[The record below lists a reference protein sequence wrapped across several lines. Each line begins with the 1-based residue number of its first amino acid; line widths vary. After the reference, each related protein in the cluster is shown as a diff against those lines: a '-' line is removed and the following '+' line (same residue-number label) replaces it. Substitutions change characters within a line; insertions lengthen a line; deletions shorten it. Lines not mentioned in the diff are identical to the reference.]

1 MLSELPYSTK
11 DVSHGLRTHL
21 AMNSTELPN
30 YQTMDTS
37 LWFSIKEALAN
48 ESYQIDLAWLDVSP
62 LLAKELKDAPMRIVR
77 DLSEASVCSFKP
89 KISEDAFLHHFG
101 RHENWKIQ
109 HQDLRI
115 SYYQARFASM
125 YWCSVRDCAVKSK
138 HDCISIF
145 RLPTSIVEV
154 LAESSTSQIIDFCHG
169 FPNLQSFELSCR
181 LDDCLRVIEAFKHQP
196 DNSQRLMLAKMLKS
210 NHCACP
216 PSKGILQ

>member
-77 DLSEASVCSFKP
+77 DLGWGAK
-89 KISEDAFLHHFG
+89 FG
-101 RHENWKIQ
+101 PEG
-109 HQDLRI
+109 
-115 SYYQARFASM
+115 S
-125 YWCSVRDCAVKSK
+125 
-138 HDCISIF
+138 SIIG
-145 RLPTSIVEV
+145 S
-154 LAESSTSQIIDFCHG
+154 
-169 FPNLQSFELSCR
+169 
-181 LDDCLRVIEAFKHQP
+181 
-196 DNSQRLMLAKMLKS
+196 
-210 NHCACP
+210 
-216 PSKGILQ
+216 PSGNPE